1 MRPGEKIDM
10 PVFFYIDPEFATDP
24 RMRGID
30 SLTLSY
36 TFFKVDEDESEAEEG
51 QEDLEGSKAVIVA
64 SS

>member
-1 MRPGEKIDM
+1 
-10 PVFFYIDPEFATDP
+10 
-24 RMRGID
+24 MRGID